1 MQVSEFGMHIAKIRI
16 ENHFHINDTL
26 IIHAWDC
33 GSITHGGAL
42 INDHYKLIYIAGLYA
57 VIRVCNLTAC
67 PMISIV
73 GIFTNTYNI
82 NEGSYIN
89 SVHNASTYQ

>member
-16 ENHFHINDTL
+16 ENYFHINDTL

-42 INDHYKLIYIAGLYA
+42 IMTI
-57 VIRVCNLTAC
+57 
-67 PMISIV
+67 
-73 GIFTNTYNI
+73 I
-82 NEGSYIN
+82 N
-89 SVHNASTYQ
+89 